1 MTTNHAKS
9 EREAD
14 IRVDKQPTT
23 ILVVCVVENIYKQSK
38 KHTDHEQYWQSS
50 DKSFPYFI

>member
-38 KHTDHEQYWQSS
+38 KHTDHEQY
-50 DKSFPYFI
+50 